1 MDLLPVQ
8 QAPGMLGAA
17 QEAIK
22 RMSINNPSA
31 FAMVEP
37 KAELDMTADSPAIRF
52 RRHEQP
58 LIAERRPWQHD
69 LETTAVDEDGHDGNS
84 DLAAFEAQYELG
96 RKLGS
101 GAFGSVHVARCRAT
115 GAEGRTTT
123 AAQFGAIL

>member
-1 MDLLPVQ
+1 
-8 QAPGMLGAA
+8 MLGAA

-96 RKLGS
+96 RSRLS
-101 GAFGSVHVARCRAT
+101 RAT
-115 GAEGRTTT
+115 
-123 AAQFGAIL
+123 AAPSALARLVHAAARRARRWSGSPTG